1 MNRRKRHIYQAWHN
15 YVLDCSLNFQEE
27 YKVDGF
33 NDDKVED
40 SFEHLN
46 SIIDLTK
53 LNDTRHELLECNL

>member
-33 NDDKVED
+33 NDDGKAIVISNAND
-40 SFEHLN
+40 W
-46 SIIDLTK
+46 IITI
-53 LNDTRHELLECNL
+53 RSGWYRVP